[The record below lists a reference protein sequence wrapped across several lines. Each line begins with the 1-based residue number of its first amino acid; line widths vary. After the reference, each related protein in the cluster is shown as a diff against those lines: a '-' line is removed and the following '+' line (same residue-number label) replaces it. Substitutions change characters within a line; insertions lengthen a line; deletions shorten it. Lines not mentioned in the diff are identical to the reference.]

1 MSNGNKNIDE
11 VVEVC
16 VPPISMADEERDL
29 SNGQDIDL
37 AEFADFARSKA
48 GTPGEIGVALD
59 SLQALSEDIDTFSQ
73 TGAAPGDLEI
83 HAEAI
88 QEILQI
94 LYRVAD
100 GEIESYDK
108 PLYADTNTD
117 LVSKTKESEKERD
130 NDKEK
135 EKISKQN
142 MLEVAVDR
150 ISGSGNI
157 IAEPKKSD
165 INHIHVQNG
174 TIGNKA
180 VAYHPEGNLYS
191 KGGEN
196 KPYILPYS
204 SKSEAEAKHG
214 QNDDIPLSEG
224 DHIQLASP
232 SEEDGF
238 VYLDGFDTEAIKLD
252 KDINKDATI
261 LFKITK
267 VKTNIAEAEIKDQST
282 PSSHNSGSNGF
293 KTPKSTPDSG
303 SSSGGNKKKKSG
315 GIPKVSK
322 GPAGS
327 KNDLL
332 SGKKL

>member
-1 MSNGNKNIDE
+1 MSSNNKNIDD
-11 VVEVC
+11 VIEVC

-88 QEILQI
+88 QEILRI

-108 PLYADTNTD
+108 PLYTDSDTD
-117 LVSKTKESEKERD
+117 VASKRKESETKRD
-130 NDKEK
+130 NDKEN
-135 EKISKQN
+135 ISKQN
-142 MLEVAVDR
+142 LLEVAVDR

-157 IAEPKKSD
+157 IAEPKKSE

-174 TIGNKA
+174 TIGSKA

-204 SKSEAEAKHG
+204 SKGEAEAKHAP
-214 QNDDIPLSEG
+214 NEDIPLSEG
-224 DHIQLASP
+224 DHIQVASAK
-232 SEEDGF
+232 EEDGF
-238 VYLDGFDTEAIKLD
+238 VYLDRFDTEAIKLD
-252 KDINKDATI
+252 KDINNGATI
-261 LFKITK
+261 LFKIK
-267 VKTNIAEAEIKDQST
+267 NIKTNVAEAEIKDQCTS
-282 PSSHNSGSNGF
+282 SSHSSGSNDF
-293 KTPKSTPDSG
+293 KTSKSIPDSG
-303 SSSGGNKKKKSG
+303 SSSGGNKNKKSG
-315 GIPKVSK
+315 GIPKVSS
-322 GPAGS
+322 GPAGT